1 MEMPKNWHSF
11 DVIYMHLH
19 VAALPWYNICIV
31 LQIDLCRY
39 FITVILY
46 KAEIQDN
53 RHIVDA
59 ICTCS
64 FSNLLID
71 RIDINF
77 MDI

>member
-1 MEMPKNWHSF
+1 M
-11 DVIYMHLH
+11 VYMCFS

-31 LQIDLCRY
+31 LQIDNVDILLLFLTI
-39 FITVILY
+39 FIRY
-46 KAEIQDN
+46 KAEIKDN

-59 ICTCS
+59 IYTYTFSS
-64 FSNLLID
+64 FFID